1 MCHFAVKIEEK
12 CAFLAHRNI
21 GLIMFVIFVIRTI
34 WRLVCE
40 SMRVRVYRGIWYTHT
55 RYVSRFRRGQ
65 MSLIGYPFF
74 QPEETNTL

>member
-21 GLIMFVIFVIRTI
+21 GLIMFVIFVMRTI

-40 SMRVRVYRGIWYTHT
+40 TCVCVYIGVFGIHIR
-55 RYVSRFRRGQ
+55 RYVRRLRRGQ
-65 MSLIGYPFF
+65 KKPPRLIEG
-74 QPEETNTL
+74 E

>member
-21 GLIMFVIFVIRTI
+21 GLIMFVIFVMRTI

-40 SMRVRVYRGIWYTHT
+40 TMRVHVLYATT
-55 RYVSRFRRGQ
+55 PRYIAPYGVE
-65 MSLIGYPFF
+65 LH
-74 QPEETNTL
+74 